1 MAVEV
6 EVLSPSLRTT
16 RRCNNNPF
24 KFLPTF
30 FLNSHL
36 SPHNLQVLCYH
47 GPLLYEAKCVKSR
60 KDTKSGNPG
69 DFQYFVHY
77 QGWNKNWD
85 EWVDE
90 TRILKA
96 SSENFDR
103 KEKLFAQHQVTA
115 SRA

>member
-1 MAVEV
+1 MIRY
-6 EVLSPSLRTT
+6 LITH
-16 RRCNNNPF
+16 
-24 KFLPTF
+24 LPI
-30 FLNSHL
+30 
-36 SPHNLQVLCYH
+36 PNLKVLCYH

-96 SSENFDR
+96 SSENFDK
-103 KEKLFAQHQVTA
+103 KEKLFLQHQVSSALGLIHAILLDRTFMIP
-115 SRA
+115 